1 VSEQSNVATLPMG
14 AEDREARERAELEQ
28 RIAATRAERARVQA
42 EREQRDKARELHDE
56 LEREERALKDE
67 QAIADAE
74 LEHGP
79 LGKRIE
85 AVRTGQGVVI
95 VRRPNPASFRRWQD
109 RNVSSKDITM
119 DDAEQLVRPALVHPD
134 KVTFDAWV
142 KEEPGILPRCAAAC
156 SRLAGARLEELAGK

>member
-1 VSEQSNVATLPMG
+1 MSEQSNVATLPG
-14 AEDREARERAELEQ
+14 ADDREARERAELEQ
-28 RIAATRAERARVQA
+28 RIEAVRAERARVQA
-42 EREQRDKARELHDE
+42 ERDRREKERELADE
-56 LEREERALKDE
+56 LEREERALKDD

-95 VRRPNPASFRRWQD
+95 VRRPSPANFRRWQD
-109 RNVSSKDITM
+109 RSVSSKDLTM
-119 DDAEQLVRPALVHPD
+119 DDAEQLVRPSLVYPD

-142 KEEPGILPRCAAAC
+142 KNEPGILPRCAAAC
-156 SRLAGARLEELAGK
+156 GRLAGARLDELAGK